1 MKRSLIMSTAAVVT
15 GLTLFATACANDSS
29 AGKKD
34 ASGGGGANS
43 SGANSSGA
51 GADADRAVKMRQC
64 LREHGIDV
72 PDPEPGQDPRGMT
85 LGGGADPQKMQEAMK
100 ACGMGGPGSG
110 KEPTQEEK
118 DQELKW
124 IRCMREN
131 GVALK
136 DPEYNGGMK
145 SATEI
150 PKGQEKAFEEA
161 QKKCETAR

>member
-15 GLTLFATACANDSS
+15 GLTLFATACANDAS

-34 ASGGGGANS
+34 SSGGS
-43 SGANSSGA
+43 SGTGSGGSSSDGSV
-51 GADADRAVKMRQC
+51 ADNAVKMRQC

-85 LGGGADPQKMQEAMK
+85 LGGDADPQKMQEAMK
-100 ACGMGGPGSG
+100 ACGMSTGAG

-118 DQELKW
+118 DKELEW

>member
-1 MKRSLIMSTAAVVT
+1 M
-15 GLTLFATACANDSS
+15 
-29 AGKKD
+29 
-34 ASGGGGANS
+34 
-43 SGANSSGA
+43 
-51 GADADRAVKMRQC
+51 ADNAVKMRQC
-64 LREHGIDV
+64 LRENGIDV

-85 LGGGADPQKMQEAMK
+85 IGGDADPQKMQEAMK
-100 ACGMGGPGSG
+100 KCGMSTGTGAG

-118 DQELKW
+118 DKELEW

-161 QKKCETAR
+161 VKKCETAR

>member
-1 MKRSLIMSTAAVVT
+1 MKRSLIMTTAAVVT

-34 ASGGGGANS
+34 SSGGGG
-43 SGANSSGA
+43 GGGA
-51 GADADRAVKMRQC
+51 GTVADNAVKMRQC

-85 LGGGADPQKMQEAMK
+85 LGGDADPQKMQEAMK
-100 ACGMGGPGSG
+100 ACGMSTGAGAG

-118 DQELKW
+118 DKELEW

-161 QKKCETAR
+161 QKKCDTGR

>member
-15 GLTLFATACANDSS
+15 GLTLFATACANDPSEGEDTS
-29 AGKKD
+29 
-34 ASGGGGANS
+34 ASGGGNGS
-43 SGANSSGA
+43 SAGGA

-100 ACGMGGPGSG
+100 ACGMQGPGSG
-110 KEPTQEEK
+110 KEPSQEEK
-118 DQELKW
+118 DKELKW
-124 IRCMREN
+124 IQCMRDN

-136 DPEYNGGMK
+136 DPEYSGGAR
-145 SATEI
+145 SAVEI

-161 QKKCETAR
+161 QKKCEAAR